1 MRVEYGQMKGSDIMK
16 GRIKEVRKT
25 LKLTQSE
32 FGTRIGVASNTI
44 TSYETG
50 TREPSNSVITSIC
63 REFNVNRTWLE
74 TGEGEMFD
82 ELSTRELAARI
93 VGQALSTS
101 DEFVIN
107 TFIALGQMSPD
118 EWRAIKSF
126 VDKIKGSE

>member
-1 MRVEYGQMKGSDIMK
+1 MTINNRVSEIRKSLNLTMVAFGSRLGVTKSAISRIEAGVVGVTSQM
-16 GRIKEVRKT
+16 
-25 LKLTQSE
+25 
-32 FGTRIGVASNTI
+32 
-44 TSYETG
+44 
-50 TREPSNSVITSIC
+50 ITSIC

-101 DEFVIN
+101 DEFIIN
-107 TFIALGQMSPD
+107 TFIALGQMSPE

-126 VDKIKGSE
+126 VDKIKGSD

>member
-1 MRVEYGQMKGSDIMK
+1 MNERL
-16 GRIKEVRKT
+16 KEVRKSV
-25 LKLTQSE
+25 KLTQTE
-32 FGTRIGVASNTI
+32 FAERLGLAGNTI
-44 TSYETG
+44 TCYEKG
-50 TREPSNSVITSIC
+50 IRFPSNSVITSIC

-126 VDKIKGSE
+126 VDKIKGSD